1 MSNYLHSVF
10 VKKLREHPCIEG
22 EAVHLTISAGVAI
35 SKNQETS
42 WEDVLKR
49 ADDALYRS
57 KHDGR
62 NLVTSYGDL
71 AEA

>member
-1 MSNYLHSVF
+1 MSHQ
-10 VKKLREHPCIEG
+10 KKPQIHKIIFSFDAECMNWKDDRKK
-22 EAVHLTISAGVAI
+22 

>member
-1 MSNYLHSVF
+1 MY
-10 VKKLREHPCIEG
+10 IEG

-62 NLVTSYGDL
+62 NLVTSYGNL